1 MRNLVEFPVTKDEI
15 VRCLLDLAYNRIK
28 ENVTEVLVGDMTPL
42 LRTTAAQIISELDE
56 TQLKHSGN
64 I

>member
-1 MRNLVEFPVTKDEI
+1 LRNLVEFPVTKDEI